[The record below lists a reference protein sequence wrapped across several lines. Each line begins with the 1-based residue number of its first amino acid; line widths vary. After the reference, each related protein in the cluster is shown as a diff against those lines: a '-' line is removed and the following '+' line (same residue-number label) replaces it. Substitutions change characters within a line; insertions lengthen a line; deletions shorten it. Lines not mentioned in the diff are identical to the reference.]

1 MFTCSEN
8 CLWTQKKAST
18 WLKYPKSFKISSKI
32 APHNFLDPFSA
43 VPKNRPC
50 QVKLCIGLLN
60 INHTWIFWYRRHNN
74 FMKNSP
80 KNISKRPQKYLFLKI
95 LFHFST
101 FNKFLI
107 FLSKI
112 SHCRYPE
119 TFNFCQFVS
128 SVENKIQWR
137 EQFFIHPPRVESSW
151 FYLRKYESKHNSHRT
166 NGLIAFL
173 SSINSIFLPHL
184 LTFQLVF
191 DLCRQTRE
199 LFQLVLCKYLW
210 IISCDDKFPL
220 MMPPHGKWPQFTK
233 FSKLNHQ
240 ILGATNAK
248 RRERK
253 LKIDLESKNQQ
264 SKIKSRIWC
273 ILKLWMMWGN

>member
-43 VPKNRPC
+43 VPKSRPC

-80 KNISKRPQKYLFLKI
+80 KNISKRPQKHLFLKI

-107 FLSKI
+107 FNQKYLTAGIPKLLISVNLSAALKI
-112 SHCRYPE
+112 KFSGE
-119 TFNFCQFVS
+119 SNFS
-128 SVENKIQWR
+128 
-137 EQFFIHPPRVESSW
+137 FILESSRVD
-151 FYLRKYESKHNSHRT
+151 F
-166 NGLIAFL
+166 
-173 SSINSIFLPHL
+173 
-184 LTFQLVF
+184 
-191 DLCRQTRE
+191 
-199 LFQLVLCKYLW
+199 
-210 IISCDDKFPL
+210 ISANMKANTIVIGQ
-220 MMPPHGKWPQFTK
+220 MG
-233 FSKLNHQ
+233 
-240 ILGATNAK
+240 
-248 RRERK
+248 
-253 LKIDLESKNQQ
+253 
-264 SKIKSRIWC
+264 
-273 ILKLWMMWGN
+273 